1 MKNIIYILI
10 VILFA
15 GCYQFYYEV
24 KPKHH
29 VIQDNYS
36 NSDTTF
42 VLKDYFMCFVNG
54 RYDFIEATDKKFEDS
69 ILNIFINSMSE
80 IKVNIYKQEG
90 QNLID
95 SSLCVLGKMLEPKEA
110 LKFTDS
116 LLAFTDTFKKDKLYV
131 LPYFRLVDTAI
142 NTSFGTGNV
151 YVNWFSGGI
160 MIIIIKNKKIVYS
173 KFYHGDGV
181 SDNKEKVTD
190 DWPNYP
196 SPPDVLYEQAHW
208 DTLVGLAMED
218 YMKRLNVE
226 KR

>member
-15 GCYQFYYEV
+15 GCYKFYYEV

-36 NSDTTF
+36 NLDTTF

-116 LLAFTDTFKKDKLYV
+116 LLAFTDTFKKDKLYI

-151 YVNWFSGGI
+151 YVNRFSAGV
-160 MIIIIKNKKIVYS
+160 MIIIIQNKNIVYS
-173 KFYHGDGV
+173 SFYHGLGV

-218 YMKRLNVE
+218 YMKRLNIE